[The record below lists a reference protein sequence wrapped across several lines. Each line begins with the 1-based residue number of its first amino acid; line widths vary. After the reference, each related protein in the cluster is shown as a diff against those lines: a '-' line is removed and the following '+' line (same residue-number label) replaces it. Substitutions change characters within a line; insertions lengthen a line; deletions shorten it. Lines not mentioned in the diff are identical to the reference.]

1 MRPAASQP
9 LVSRSWMI
17 ALLIGLVFIGLEY
30 GLRLEIEGAD
40 ATDTHSGLDLALL
53 LGGYLF
59 MFCLKPIQKVVQR
72 KLCQQTARKQ
82 HADG

>member
-1 MRPAASQP
+1 MRPTTAPQFAF
-9 LVSRSWMI
+9 RAWMI

-30 GLRLEIEGAD
+30 GLRLEIEGAY
-40 ATDTHSGLDLALL
+40 ATDTHSRLDLALL
-53 LGGYLF
+53 LGGYLI
-59 MFCLKPIQKVVQR
+59 MFCLKPIQKAVQR

>member
-1 MRPAASQP
+1 MRPTTAPQFAF
-9 LVSRSWMI
+9 RAWMI

-40 ATDTHSGLDLALL
+40 ATDTNSGLDLALL